1 MFGLVLVICVVLIA
15 FGYSGLPFWPQGKTY
30 DAYFTDAGGITP
42 GNSVYVSGLKVGAVS
57 AVSLAG
63 NSAKVTFSVERNIVV
78 GDQSLAAIRTDT
90 ILGERS
96 IAVSPAGSGKSTT
109 IPLSRTTTPY
119 TLNGVLQ
126 DLGRNAN
133 DLNRPQFEQALN
145 VFTQALH
152 DATPQVRGA

>member
-1 MFGLVLVICVVLIA
+1 M
-15 FGYSGLPFWPQGKTY
+15 
-30 DAYFTDAGGITP
+30 
-42 GNSVYVSGLKVGAVS
+42 S

-63 NSAKVTFSVERNIVV
+63 NSAKVTFSVDRSIVV

-119 TLNGVLQ
+119 TLNGCC
-126 DLGRNAN
+126 RIWA
-133 DLNRPQFEQALN
+133 
-145 VFTQALH
+145 
-152 DATPQVRGA
+152 ATPTT

>member
-1 MFGLVLVICVVLIA
+1 M
-15 FGYSGLPFWPQGKTY
+15 
-30 DAYFTDAGGITP
+30 
-42 GNSVYVSGLKVGAVS
+42 S

-63 NSAKVTFSVERNIVV
+63 NSAKVTFSVDRSIVV

-145 VFTQALH
+145 VFTQVCM
-152 DATPQVRGA
+152 TPPRRCVVPWTG

>member
-1 MFGLVLVICVVLIA
+1 MQGHLRR
-15 FGYSGLPFWPQGKTY
+15 GPQHRRR
-30 DAYFTDAGGITP
+30 P
-42 GNSVYVSGLKVGAVS
+42 V
-57 AVSLAG
+57 
-63 NSAKVTFSVERNIVV
+63 
-78 GDQSLAAIRTDT
+78 LAAIRTDT

-152 DATPQVRGA
+152 DATRRCVVPWTG